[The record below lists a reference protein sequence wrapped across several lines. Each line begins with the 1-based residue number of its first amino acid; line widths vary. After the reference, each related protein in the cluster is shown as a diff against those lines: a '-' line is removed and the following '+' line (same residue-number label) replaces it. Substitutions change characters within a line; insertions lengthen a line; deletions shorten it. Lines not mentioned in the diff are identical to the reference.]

1 MKELKMSVKSAL
13 SGGKM
18 DRNLALEF
26 VRITEA
32 AAISCARWMG
42 KADKIK
48 ADKAAV
54 DAMRKRFNYVDFK
67 GKVVIGEGEKDE
79 APMLYI
85 GEELGTGEG
94 PEMDIA
100 IDPLECTDNLAKGK
114 PNAISVL
121 AAGPKGSLL
130 NAPGSYMDQLAVG
143 PAAKGVIDIKAPIK
157 DNLKNIAKALKKDID
172 ELTVII
178 LERERHN
185 DMIKMIKE
193 AGARIRLIDHGTVSA
208 GIAPAMHNSGIDV
221 MMGIGGAPEGVITAV
236 ALKCMGGEIQ
246 GVLKPH
252 KEEFK
257 QQAIDRGLSLNK
269 VYKTDDLAKG
279 NYLVFA
285 ATGVSDGPLL
295 KGVVFTKYGE
305 ITHSLVMRSK
315 SGTIRYIET
324 HHHESIPSRGNKK

>member
-1 MKELKMSVKSAL
+1 
-13 SGGKM
+13 M

-54 DAMRKRFNYVDFK
+54 DSMRKRFNYVDFK

-85 GEELGTGEG
+85 GEKLGTGNG

-100 IDPLECTDNLAKGK
+100 IDPLECTDNLAKGR

-157 DNLKNIAKALKKDID
+157 KNLQNIAKALNKDID

-178 LERERHN
+178 LERDRHK
-185 DMIKMIKE
+185 DMIKQIRE

-208 GIAPAMHNSGIDV
+208 GIAAAIPDSGIDV

-236 ALKCMGGEIQ
+236 ALKCIGGEIQ
-246 GVLKPH
+246 CILKPH

-257 QQAIDRGLSLNK
+257 QQAIERGLDLNK

-305 ITHSLVMRSK
+305 LTHSLVMRSK

>member
-1 MKELKMSVKSAL
+1 
-13 SGGKM
+13 M

-32 AAISCARWMG
+32 AAIACAEWMG
-42 KADKIK
+42 KGDKNK
-48 ADKAAV
+48 GDQAAV

-79 APMLYI
+79 APMLYV
-85 GEELGTGEG
+85 GEKLGTGEG

-100 IDPLECTDNLAKGK
+100 VDPLECTDNLAKGK

-143 PAAKGVIDIKAPIK
+143 PEAKGVIDIKAPIK
-157 DNLKNIAKALKKDID
+157 KNLKNIAKALKKDIED
-172 ELTVII
+172 VTVII
-178 LERERHN
+178 LDRPRHEE
-185 DMIKMIKE
+185 MIKQIRE
-193 AGARIRLIDHGTVSA
+193 AGSRIRLIDHGTISA
-208 GIAPAMHNSGIDV
+208 GIAAAIPESGIDV
-221 MMGIGGAPEGVITAV
+221 MMGIGGAPECVITAA
-236 ALKCMGGEIQ
+236 ALKCIGGEIQ
-246 GVLKPH
+246 AVLKPH

-257 QQAIDRGLSLNK
+257 QQAVDRGLDLNK
-269 VYKTDDLAKG
+269 VYKTEDLAKG

-295 KGVVFTKYGE
+295 KGVVFTKYGQL
-305 ITHSLVMRSK
+305 THSLVMRSK
-315 SGTIRYIET
+315 SGTIRYLEA
-324 HHHESIPSRGNKK
+324 HHHESIPATGEE

>member
-1 MKELKMSVKSAL
+1 VKSAL

-54 DAMRKRFNYVDFK
+54 DSMRKRFNYVDFK

-85 GEELGTGEG
+85 GEKLGTGNG

-100 IDPLECTDNLAKGK
+100 IDPLECTDNLAKGR

-157 DNLKNIAKALKKDID
+157 KNLQNIAKALNKDID

-178 LERERHN
+178 LERDRHK
-185 DMIKMIKE
+185 DIIKQIRE

-208 GIAPAMHNSGIDV
+208 GIAAAIPDSGIDV
-221 MMGIGGAPEGVITAV
+221 MMGIGGAPEGVITAA
-236 ALKCMGGEIQ
+236 ALKCIGGEIQ
-246 GVLKPH
+246 GILKPH

-257 QQAIDRGLSLNK
+257 QQAIERGLDLNK

>member
-1 MKELKMSVKSAL
+1 
-13 SGGKM
+13 M

-26 VRITEA
+26 ARITEA

-42 KADKIK
+42 KGDKIK

-67 GKVVIGEGEKDE
+67 GRVVIGEGEKDE

-100 IDPLECTDNLAKGK
+100 VDPLECTENLAKGK

-143 PAAKGVIDIKAPIK
+143 PAAKGVIDIKASIK
-157 DNLKNIAKALKKDID
+157 DNLKNIAKALKKDVS

-185 DMIKMIKE
+185 EMIKQIKE
-193 AGARIRLIDHGTVSA
+193 AGARIRLIDNGTISA

-236 ALKCMGGEIQ
+236 ALKCMNGEIQ
-246 GVLKPH
+246 GILKPH

-257 QQAIDRGLSLNK
+257 QQAIERGLDLNK

-279 NYLVFA
+279 SHLVFA

-295 KGVVFTKYGE
+295 KGVVFTQHGQ

-324 HHHESIPSRGNKK
+324 HHHESMPSKGYKGRV

>member
-1 MKELKMSVKSAL
+1 
-13 SGGKM
+13 M

-32 AAISCARWMG
+32 AAISCAGWMG
-42 KADKIK
+42 KGDKIK

-54 DAMRKRFNYVDFK
+54 DAMRNRFNYVDFK
-67 GKVVIGEGEKDE
+67 GRVVIGEGEKDE

-100 IDPLECTDNLAKGK
+100 VDPLECTDNLAKGK

-143 PAAKGVIDIKAPIK
+143 PAAKGAIDIKAPIK
-157 DNLKNIAKALKKDID
+157 NNLKNIAKALKKDIS
-172 ELTVII
+172 EITVII

-185 DMIKMIKE
+185 EMIKQIRE

-208 GIAPAMHNSGIDV
+208 GIAPAMPNSGIDV
-221 MMGIGGAPEGVITAV
+221 MMGIGGAPEGVITAA
-236 ALKCMGGEIQ
+236 ALKCVGGEIQ
-246 GVLKPH
+246 GILKPH

-257 QQAIDRGLSLNK
+257 KQAEERGLDIGK
-269 VYKTDDLAKG
+269 VYHTNDLAKG
-279 NYLVFA
+279 DNLVFA
-285 ATGVSDGPLL
+285 ATGISDGPLL
-295 KGVVFTKYGE
+295 KGVVFTKYGWL
-305 ITHSLVMRSK
+305 THSLVMRSK

-324 HHHESIPSRGNKK
+324 HHHESLKK

>member
-1 MKELKMSVKSAL
+1 
-13 SGGKM
+13 M

-54 DAMRKRFNYVDFK
+54 DSMRKRFNYVDFK

-85 GEELGTGEG
+85 GEKLGTGNG

-100 IDPLECTDNLAKGK
+100 IDPLECTDNLAKGR

-157 DNLKNIAKALKKDID
+157 KNLQNIAKALNKDID

-178 LERERHN
+178 LERDRHK
-185 DMIKMIKE
+185 DIIKQIRE

-208 GIAPAMHNSGIDV
+208 GIAAAIPDSGIDV
-221 MMGIGGAPEGVITAV
+221 MMGIGGAPEGVITAA
-236 ALKCMGGEIQ
+236 ALKCIGGEIQ
-246 GVLKPH
+246 GILKPH

-257 QQAIDRGLSLNK
+257 QQAIERGLDLNK

>member
-1 MKELKMSVKSAL
+1 
-13 SGGKM
+13 M

-26 VRITEA
+26 ARITEA
-32 AAISCARWMG
+32 AAIACSSWMG

-54 DAMRKRFNYVDFK
+54 DAMRKRFNYVDFN

-79 APMLYI
+79 APMLYV
-85 GEELGTGEG
+85 GEELGTKNG

-100 IDPLECTDNLAKGK
+100 VDPLECTTNLAKGK

-143 PAAKGVIDIKAPIK
+143 PEAKGVIDIKAPIK
-157 DNLKNIAKALKKDID
+157 DNLKNIAKALKKDIED
-172 ELTVII
+172 LTVII
-178 LERERHN
+178 LERPRHE
-185 DMIKMIKE
+185 DMIKQIR
-193 AGARIRLIDHGTVSA
+193 ATGARIRLIEHGTVSA
-208 GIAPAMHNSGIDV
+208 GIAPSIPDSGIDV

-246 GVLKPH
+246 CTLKPH

-257 QQAIDRGLSLNK
+257 QQAIDRNLDLNK
-269 VYKTDDLAKG
+269 VYHIDDLAKG
-279 NYLVFA
+279 DHLIFA

-295 KGVVFTKYGE
+295 KGVVFTNYGQL
-305 ITHSLVMRSK
+305 THSLVMRSK
-315 SGTIRYIET
+315 TGTIRYIET
-324 HHHESIPSRGNKK
+324 HHHESIPSRGESK

>member
-1 MKELKMSVKSAL
+1 
-13 SGGKM
+13 M

-54 DAMRKRFNYVDFK
+54 DSMRKRFNYVDFK

-85 GEELGTGEG
+85 GEQLGTGNG

-100 IDPLECTDNLAKGK
+100 IDPLECTDNLAKGR

-157 DNLKNIAKALKKDID
+157 KNLQNIATALNKDID

-178 LERERHN
+178 LERDRHN
-185 DMIKMIKE
+185 DIIKQIRR
-193 AGARIRLIDHGTVSA
+193 AGARIRLIDHGTISA
-208 GIAPAMHNSGIDV
+208 GIASAIPDSGIDV

-236 ALKCMGGEIQ
+236 ALKCIGGEIQ
-246 GVLKPH
+246 GILKPH
-252 KEEFK
+252 TEEFR
-257 QQAIDRGLSLNK
+257 QQAIDRGLDLDK
-269 VYKTDDLAKG
+269 VYKTNDLAKG
-279 NYLVFA
+279 DYLVFA

-295 KGVVFTKYGE
+295 KGVVFTKYGQL
-305 ITHSLVMRSK
+305 THSLVMRSK

-324 HHHESIPSRGNKK
+324 HHHESIPFRGNKE

>member
-1 MKELKMSVKSAL
+1 
-13 SGGKM
+13 M

-42 KADKIK
+42 KGDKIK

-67 GKVVIGEGEKDE
+67 GRVVIGEGEKDE

-100 IDPLECTDNLAKGK
+100 VDPLECTDNLAKGK

-143 PAAKGVIDIKAPIK
+143 PVAKGVIDIKAPIK

-185 DMIKMIKE
+185 ELIKQIKE
-193 AGARIRLIDHGTVSA
+193 AGARIRLIEHGTISA

-221 MMGIGGAPEGVITAV
+221 MVGIGGAPEGIITAV
-236 ALKCMGGEIQ
+236 ALKCMNGEIQ

-252 KEEFK
+252 TEEFK
-257 QQAIDRGLSLNK
+257 QQAIERGLDLNK

-279 NYLVFA
+279 DHLVFA

-295 KGVVFTKYGE
+295 KGVVFTQHGQ

-324 HHHESIPSRGNKK
+324 HHHESMPSKPYKGKV

>member
-1 MKELKMSVKSAL
+1 MIL
-13 SGGKM
+13 

-42 KADKIK
+42 HGDKNK

-67 GKVVIGEGEKDE
+67 GRVVIGEGEKDK

-85 GEELGTGEG
+85 GEELGTGKG
-94 PEMDIA
+94 IEMDIA
-100 IDPLECTDNLAKGK
+100 VDPLECTSNLANGK

-157 DNLKNIAKALKKDID
+157 KNLQNIAKALNKDID
-172 ELTVII
+172 EVTVMI
-178 LERERHN
+178 LDRPRHEE
-185 DMIKMIKE
+185 MIRQIRE
-193 AGARIRLIDHGTVSA
+193 AGSRIRLIEHGTISA
-208 GIAPAMHNSGIDV
+208 GIAPAMPDSGIDV
-221 MMGIGGAPEGVITAV
+221 MMGIGGAPEGVITAA
-236 ALKCMGGEIQ
+236 ALKCIGGDMQ
-246 GVLKPH
+246 GILKPH
-252 KEEFK
+252 TEEFK
-257 QQAIDRGLSLNK
+257 QQAIERGLDIDK
-269 VYKTDDLAKG
+269 VYKIDDLAKG
-279 NYLVFA
+279 DHLVFA

-295 KGVVFTKYGE
+295 KGVVFTKYGQL
-305 ITHSLVMRSK
+305 THSLVMRSK
-315 SGTIRYIET
+315 TGTIRYVET
-324 HHHESIPSRGNKK
+324 HHHESIPSKGDEK

>member
-1 MKELKMSVKSAL
+1 
-13 SGGKM
+13 M

-32 AAISCARWMG
+32 AAISCAGWMG
-42 KADKIK
+42 KGDKIK

-54 DAMRKRFNYVDFK
+54 DAMRNRFNYVDFK
-67 GKVVIGEGEKDE
+67 GRVVIGEGEKDE

-85 GEELGTGEG
+85 GEKIGTGKG
-94 PEMDIA
+94 PKIDIA
-100 IDPLECTDNLAKGK
+100 IDPLECTSNVANGK

-143 PAAKGVIDIKAPIK
+143 PAAKGAIDIKAPIK
-157 DNLKNIAKALKKDID
+157 NNLKNIAKALKKDIS
-172 ELTVII
+172 EITVII

-185 DMIKMIKE
+185 EMIKQIRE
-193 AGARIRLIDHGTVSA
+193 SGARIRLIDHGTVSA
-208 GIAPAMHNSGIDV
+208 GIAPSMPDSGIDV
-221 MMGIGGAPEGVITAV
+221 MMGIGGAPEGVITAA
-236 ALKCMGGEIQ
+236 ALKCIGGEIQ
-246 GVLKPH
+246 GVLNPH

-257 QQAIDRGLSLNK
+257 QQAIERGLNLDK

-295 KGVVFTKYGE
+295 KGVVFTQYGQ

-315 SGTIRYIET
+315 SGTIRHIET
-324 HHHESIPSRGNKK
+324 HHHESVPSKGYKG